1 MALFC
6 NKSKKKMKNKKKFK
20 RNKKKNLKK
29 FLLRRKNKMNERIEL
44 IRLTKVLLLFSFI
57 TVLSCNQIDN

>member
-1 MALFC
+1 
-6 NKSKKKMKNKKKFK
+6 MKNKKKFK